1 MQVELIVLLIGII
14 IMLMM
19 IRRNKEELFEDVPSL
34 LTCPSGYQ
42 MIHASDGSTI
52 CCDGEI
58 ASNRCM
64 GAHPCILNGNKS
76 DMPSCV
82 SVLQAEY
89 QEKGSTQCPASMP
102 SYFED
107 ASKKKKGCTKG
118 PLDGTMMAPKS
129 DKQPTCVIYSTMDS
143 NVNKVDSCMNQK
155 ELEETACFGNQ
166 CKTSLVQHESGKPV
180 LVSISFTDPSGIHRV
195 AYTRKSM
202 ERSMDAT
209 KPNWRDSGMDMS
221 KNLSVAEVAK
231 AFYVDQTLQQSDVQ
245 L

>member
-1 MQVELIVLLIGII
+1 MWMELIVLLIGII

-19 IRRNKEELFEDVPSL
+19 IRCNTEEPFEEVPSL

-42 MIHASDGSTI
+42 IIHASDGSTI
-52 CCDGEI
+52 CCDGEVS
-58 ASNRCM
+58 SNHCM
-64 GAHPCILNGNKS
+64 GTHPCLLHGNKS

-89 QEKGSTQCPASMP
+89 KEKGLTQCPPSMS

-107 ASKKKKGCTKG
+107 AGKKKKGCTTG
-118 PLDGTMMAPKS
+118 PLDRTMMAPKS
-129 DKQPTCVIYSTMDS
+129 DKQPTCVIYSNMNS
-143 NVNKVDSCMNQK
+143 NVNELDSCMNQK
-155 ELEETACFGNQ
+155 DLEETSCFGNQ
-166 CKTSLVQHESGKPV
+166 CTTSLVQHKPDTPV

-209 KPNWRDSGMDMS
+209 KPNWRKDGMDMS
-221 KNLSVAEVAK
+221 KNIAIAEVAK
-231 AFYVDQTLQQSDVQ
+231 AFYVDQTLQQSDIQ

>member
-1 MQVELIVLLIGII
+1 MWGELIVLLIGII

-19 IRRNKEELFEDVPSL
+19 IRRNAPTDEPFEDAPTL
-34 LTCPSGYQ
+34 LACPSSYK
-42 MIHASDGSTI
+42 IVHSSDGSTV
-52 CCDGEI
+52 CCDGDVV
-58 ASNRCM
+58 SNQCISS
-64 GAHPCILNGNKS
+64 HPCLLNGTKS
-76 DMPSCV
+76 NMPSCA

-89 QEKGSTQCPASMP
+89 KEKSSQCPPSMP

-107 ASKKKKGCTKG
+107 GKKKGCTKG
-118 PLDGTMMAPKS
+118 PLNGTMTGPKL
-129 DKQPTCVIYSTMDS
+129 DTQPKCVIYSTTDS
-143 NVNKVDSCMNQK
+143 NVNAVDSCMNQK
-155 ELEETACFGNQ
+155 DLEETTCFGNQ
-166 CKTSLVQHESGKPV
+166 CTTSLIQNQPNTPV

-221 KNLSVAEVAK
+221 KNIAIAEVAK
-231 AFYVDQTLQQSDVQ
+231 AFYIDQTLQQSDVQ